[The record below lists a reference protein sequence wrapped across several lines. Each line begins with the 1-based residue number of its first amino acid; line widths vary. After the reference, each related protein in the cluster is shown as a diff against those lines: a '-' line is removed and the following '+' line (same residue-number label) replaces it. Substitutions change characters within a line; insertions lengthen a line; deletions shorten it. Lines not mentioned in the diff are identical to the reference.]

1 LEVIILVK
9 SEWQRIAT
17 ARRVQKAGTKRQS
30 FSMSKGADE
39 RDDNNDGGRPRQRY
53 CTLDRASSIF
63 QASDIG
69 TRSGLVNDHTGF
81 PQQRPLDLDG
91 MNLDEFNLESQYQ
104 DMWAFSAEHEFDLH
118 EAIPPIDWFNNQLL
132 EGSHISITNM
142 MSQTMTN
149 VDAPQDRIGD
159 SSPHKS

>member
-53 CTLDRASSIF
+53 RTLDRASSIF

-142 MSQTMTN
+142 MGQTMTN
-149 VDAPQDRIGD
+149 VDAPQGGIGD
-159 SSPHKS
+159 SPPHKS